1 MSKIV
6 AIHDKSNIKKAWDR
20 TFKSDNPFSIPFQP
34 EIEACLFFP
43 FTRGS
48 CLAPVQYRAV
58 TEAARALGERG
69 FVLEETETY
78 DSCKQAQEWWCEF
91 PTYKDYRSLL
101 SNMLENAMYS
111 MDLSWG
117 AIVLHDWH
125 ALVGGSKDFISHVD
139 QIYPTWR
146 NEVIELIDRRERTIK
161 ETGMWVFDL
170 LIELLEYWKKYPGDE
185 WVETVAAKLNHKLTG
200 GFDVKHSSHSR

>member
-6 AIHDKSNIKKAWDR
+6 AIHDTSNIKKAWDR

-139 QIYPTWR
+139 QIYPAWR
-146 NEVIELIDRRERTIK
+146 NEVTELIDDWEKEVAIERSPW
-161 ETGMWVFDL
+161 GVDL
-170 LIELLEYWKKYPGDE
+170 FIELLEYWKRYPADG
-185 WVETVAAKLNHKLTG
+185 WAETLTAKLNHKRAGRL
-200 GFDVKHSSHSR
+200 